1 MKKIILSILM
11 TATLLFAAT
20 GLRAQAVTLSFE
32 PTTQIAIVGSPVDV
46 ALTISGL
53 GNGTAPSIS
62 AFDLDVSFNSW
73 NLSFSSAV
81 FGDPTLGD
89 QLDIFDLGGN
99 PMSAGLTGE
108 GRLNLFELS
117 LDLPAVLD
125 VKQADSFTLVTLTF
139 NTLRAPSSNPLGL
152 SINSLGDAF
161 GDPISATV
169 VDGNITVVPIPGT
182 IWLIGSALLGMLG
195 SAGRRKSLSLNIG

>member
-1 MKKIILSILM
+1 MKKTFLSILM
-11 TATLLFAAT
+11 TASLLFAAT
-20 GLRAQAVTLSFE
+20 GLRAQTVTLSFD
-32 PTTQIAIVGSPVDV
+32 PTTQDAIKGSPVDV
-46 ALTISGL
+46 ALIISGL
-53 GNGTAPSIS
+53 GNGTAPSLS
-62 AFDLDVSFNSW
+62 AFDLDVSFNSRI
-73 NLSFSSAV
+73 LSFSSAV

-125 VKQADSFTLVTLTF
+125 AKQADSFTLATLTF
-139 NTLRAPSSNPLGL
+139 NALTNGNNPLGL

-161 GDPISATV
+161 GNPISATV
-169 VDGNITVVPIPGT
+169 TDGNITVVPIPGT

-195 SAGRRKSLSLNIG
+195 SARRRKA

>member
-1 MKKIILSILM
+1 MKKTILSILM
-11 TATLLFAAT
+11 IASLLLGAT
-20 GLRAQAVTLSFE
+20 GLRAHTVTLSFD
-32 PTTQIAIVGSPVDV
+32 PTTQDVILGSPVDV

-53 GNGTAPSIS
+53 GNGNAPSIS

-73 NLSFSSAV
+73 NLSFSRAV

-89 QLDIFDLGGN
+89 QLDIFDMGGN

-125 VKQADSFTLVTLTF
+125 AKQADSFTFVTLTF
-139 NTLRAPSSNPLGL
+139 NTLRAPGSSSLEL

-182 IWLIGSALLGMLG
+182 IWLIGSAFVGMLG
-195 SAGRRKSLSLNIG
+195 SARRRKA